1 MDQEKL
7 KKIDNRFQS
16 VLDRLSLEKLDT
28 YLYRFKGKNAGIQRI
43 YGGQVIA
50 QAYIA
55 ANSTLDED
63 VHLHSLHAYF
73 LRPGDMEYPIIYD
86 VERTRDGG
94 SFTTRRVVAIQKGEP
109 IFDMALSFH
118 KKEKGPSHQIDMI
131 DIPGPEEC
139 ISELEVKKKMI
150 DKVPLKYRDF
160 FLRERPIEI
169 RNLPGEGMFEEPKK
183 KPPHKHVW
191 MKAVGKIPDDVVQHQ
206 AILAYASDMGLLST
220 SMNPHRLSFAKGNVM
235 SASLDHA
242 MWFHRP
248 FRADE
253 WMLYSTDSP
262 SASNARGFNRGSVYT
277 EDGVLVASAVQ
288 EGLMRIVKDSR

>member
-1 MDQEKL
+1 MYKRQREENL
-7 KKIDNRFQS
+7 FRGQS
-16 VLDRLSLEKLDT
+16 ENIGGPRV
-28 YLYRFKGKNAGIQRI
+28 F
-43 YGGQVIA
+43 GGQVIG
-50 QAYIA
+50 QALTA
-55 ANSTLDED
+55 AVRTVPEKRF
-63 VHLHSLHAYF
+63 VHSLHAYF

-118 KKEKGPSHQIDMI
+118 KVEKGPSHQIDML
-131 DIPGPEEC
+131 DIPGPNEC
-139 ISELEVKKKMI
+139 TSELEVRKKMI
-150 DKVPLKYRDF
+150 DKVPAKYRDF

-169 RNLPGEGMFEEPKK
+169 RNLPGEGMFEEPTKK
-183 KPPHKHVW
+183 EPYKHVW
-191 MKAVGKIPDDVVQHQ
+191 MKAVGKLPDDVVHHQ

-220 SMNPHRLSFAKGNVM
+220 SMNPHKLSFAKGNVM

-277 EDGVLVASAVQ
+277 EDGTLVASAVQ
-288 EGLMRIVKDSR
+288 EGLMRVVKK

>member
-1 MDQEKL
+1 MKKKALNKL
-7 KKIDNRFQS
+7 IKLLDLETLEENLFRGQS
-16 VLDRLSLEKLDT
+16 ENIGGPRV
-28 YLYRFKGKNAGIQRI
+28 F
-43 YGGQVIA
+43 GGQVIG
-50 QAYIA
+50 QALTA
-55 ANSTLDED
+55 AVRTVPEKRF
-63 VHLHSLHAYF
+63 VHSLHAYF
-73 LRPGDMEYPIIYD
+73 LRPGDMVYPIIYD

-118 KKEKGPSHQIDMI
+118 KIEKGPSHQIDML
-131 DIPGPEEC
+131 DIPGPNEC
-139 ISELEVKKKMI
+139 TSELEVRKKMI
-150 DKVPLKYRDF
+150 DKVPAKYRDF

-169 RNLPGEGMFEEPKK
+169 RNLPGEGMFEEPTKK
-183 KPPHKHVW
+183 EPYKHVW
-191 MKAVGKIPDDVVQHQ
+191 MKAVGKLPDDVVHHQ

-220 SMNPHRLSFAKGNVM
+220 SMNPHKLSFAKGNVM

-277 EDGVLVASAVQ
+277 EDGTLVASAVQ
-288 EGLMRIVKDSR
+288 EGLMRVVKK

>member
-1 MDQEKL
+1 MAKKALNKL
-7 KKIDNRFQS
+7 IKLLDLEHLEENLFRGQS
-16 VLDRLSLEKLDT
+16 ENIGGPRV
-28 YLYRFKGKNAGIQRI
+28 F
-43 YGGQVIA
+43 GGQVIC
-50 QAYIA
+50 QALTA
-55 ANSTLDED
+55 AVRTVPSKRF
-63 VHLHSLHAYF
+63 VHSLHAYF

-131 DIPGPEEC
+131 DIPGPDEC

-288 EGLMRIVKDSR
+288 EGLMRIVKNSR

>member
-1 MDQEKL
+1 MAKKALNKL
-7 KKIDNRFQS
+7 IKLLDLEHLEENLFRGQS
-16 VLDRLSLEKLDT
+16 ENIGGPRV
-28 YLYRFKGKNAGIQRI
+28 F
-43 YGGQVIA
+43 GGQVIG
-50 QAYIA
+50 QALTA
-55 ANSTLDED
+55 AVRTVPSKRF
-63 VHLHSLHAYF
+63 VHSLHAYF

-235 SASLDHA
+235 RASLDHA

-288 EGLMRIVKDSR
+288 EGLMRIVKNSR

>member
-1 MDQEKL
+1 MAKKALNKL
-7 KKIDNRFQS
+7 IKLLDLETLEENLFRGQS
-16 VLDRLSLEKLDT
+16 ENIGGPRV
-28 YLYRFKGKNAGIQRI
+28 F
-43 YGGQVIA
+43 GGQVIG
-50 QAYIA
+50 QALTA
-55 ANSTLDED
+55 AVRTVPEKRF
-63 VHLHSLHAYF
+63 VHSLHAYF

-118 KKEKGPSHQIDMI
+118 KKEKGPSHQIDME
-131 DIPGPEEC
+131 DIPGPNEC
-139 ISELEVKKKMI
+139 ISEIEIKKKMV
-150 DKVPLKYRDF
+150 DKVPEKYRDF
-160 FLRERPIEI
+160 FLREKPIEI

-183 KPPHKHVW
+183 KPPHKHVR
-191 MKAVGKIPDDVVQHQ
+191 MKAVGKLPDDVVQHQ
-206 AILAYASDMGLLST
+206 AVLAYASDMGLLST
-220 SMNPHRLSFAKGNVM
+220 SMNPHKLSFAKGNVM

-277 EDGVLVASAVQ
+277 KDGILVASAVQ
-288 EGLMRIVKDSR
+288 EGLMRIVKS

>member
-1 MDQEKL
+1 MKKKALNKL
-7 KKIDNRFQS
+7 IKLLDLETLEENLFRGQS
-16 VLDRLSLEKLDT
+16 ENIVGPRV
-28 YLYRFKGKNAGIQRI
+28 F
-43 YGGQVIA
+43 GGQVIC
-50 QAYIA
+50 QALTA
-55 ANSTLDED
+55 AVRTVPEKRF
-63 VHLHSLHAYF
+63 VHSLHAYF

-118 KKEKGPSHQIDMI
+118 KVEKGPSHQIDML
-131 DIPGPEEC
+131 DIPGPNEC
-139 ISELEVKKKMI
+139 TSELEVRKKMI
-150 DKVPLKYRDF
+150 DKVPAKYRDF

-169 RNLPGEGMFEEPKK
+169 RNLPGEGMFEEPTKK
-183 KPPHKHVW
+183 EPYKHVW
-191 MKAVGKIPDDVVQHQ
+191 MKAVGKLPDDVVHHQ

-220 SMNPHRLSFAKGNVM
+220 SMNPHKLSFAKGNVM

-248 FRADE
+248 FRADQ

-277 EDGVLVASAVQ
+277 EDGTLVASAVQ
-288 EGLMRIVKDSR
+288 EGLMRVVKR

>member
-1 MDQEKL
+1 MAKKALNKL
-7 KKIDNRFQS
+7 IKLLDLEHLEENLFRGQS
-16 VLDRLSLEKLDT
+16 ENIGGPRV
-28 YLYRFKGKNAGIQRI
+28 F
-43 YGGQVIA
+43 GGQVIG
-50 QAYIA
+50 QALTA
-55 ANSTLDED
+55 AVRTVPSKRF
-63 VHLHSLHAYF
+63 VHSLNAYF

-86 VERTRDGG
+86 VERTRVGG

>member
-1 MDQEKL
+1 MAKKALNKL
-7 KKIDNRFQS
+7 IKLLDLEHLEENLFRGQS
-16 VLDRLSLEKLDT
+16 ENIGGPRV
-28 YLYRFKGKNAGIQRI
+28 F
-43 YGGQVIA
+43 GGQVIG
-50 QAYIA
+50 QALTA
-55 ANSTLDED
+55 AVRTVPSKRF
-63 VHLHSLHAYF
+63 VHSLHAYF

-220 SMNPHRLSFAKGNVM
+220 SMNHHRLSFAKGNVM

>member
-1 MDQEKL
+1 MTKKALNKL
-7 KKIDNRFQS
+7 IKLLDLEHLEENLFRGQS
-16 VLDRLSLEKLDT
+16 ENIGGPRV
-28 YLYRFKGKNAGIQRI
+28 F
-43 YGGQVIA
+43 GGQVIG
-50 QAYIA
+50 QALTA
-55 ANSTLDED
+55 AVRTVPSKRF
-63 VHLHSLHAYF
+63 VHSLHAYF

-131 DIPGPEEC
+131 DIPGPDEC
-139 ISELEVKKKMI
+139 TSELEVKKKMI

-288 EGLMRIVKDSR
+288 EGLMRIVKNSR

>member
-1 MDQEKL
+1 MKKKALNKLLKLMDLETL
-7 KKIDNRFQS
+7 EENLFRGQS
-16 VLDRLSLEKLDT
+16 ENIGGPRV
-28 YLYRFKGKNAGIQRI
+28 F
-43 YGGQVIA
+43 GGQVIG
-50 QAYIA
+50 QALTA
-55 ANSTLDED
+55 AVRTVPEKRS
-63 VHLHSLHAYF
+63 VHSLHAYF
-73 LRPGDMEYPIIYD
+73 LRPGDMEYPIIYN

-118 KKEKGPSHQIDMI
+118 KKEKGPSHQIDML
-131 DIPGPEEC
+131 DIPGPNEC
-139 ISELEVKKKMI
+139 VSELEVRKKMI
-150 DKVPLKYRDF
+150 DKVPERFRDF

-169 RNLPGEGMFEEPKK
+169 RNLPGEGMFEAPQKK
-183 KPPHKHVW
+183 VPYKHVW
-191 MKAVGKIPDDVVQHQ
+191 MKAVAKLPDDIVQHQ
-206 AILAYASDMGLLST
+206 AVLAYASDMGLLST
-220 SMNPHRLSFAKGNVM
+220 AMNPHKLSFAKGNVQ

-277 EDGVLVASAVQ
+277 EKGVLVASAVQ
-288 EGLMRIVKDSR
+288 EGLMRVVKK

>member
-1 MDQEKL
+1 MKKKALNKL
-7 KKIDNRFQS
+7 IKLLDLETLEENLFRGQS
-16 VLDRLSLEKLDT
+16 ENIGGPRV
-28 YLYRFKGKNAGIQRI
+28 F
-43 YGGQVIA
+43 GGQVIG
-50 QAYIA
+50 QALTA
-55 ANSTLDED
+55 AVRTVPEKRF
-63 VHLHSLHAYF
+63 VHSLHAYF

-118 KKEKGPSHQIDMI
+118 KVEKGPSHQIDML
-131 DIPGPEEC
+131 DIPGPNEC
-139 ISELEVKKKMI
+139 TSELEVRKKMI
-150 DKVPLKYRDF
+150 DKVPAKYRDF

-169 RNLPGEGMFEEPKK
+169 RNLPGEGMFEEPTKK
-183 KPPHKHVW
+183 EPYKHVW
-191 MKAVGKIPDDVVQHQ
+191 MKAVGKLPDDVVHHQ

-220 SMNPHRLSFAKGNVM
+220 SMNPHKLSFAKGNVM

-277 EDGVLVASAVQ
+277 EDGTLVASAVQ
-288 EGLMRIVKDSR
+288 EGLMRVVKR

>member
-1 MDQEKL
+1 MKKKALNKL
-7 KKIDNRFQS
+7 IKLLDLETLEENLFRGQS
-16 VLDRLSLEKLDT
+16 ENIGGPRV
-28 YLYRFKGKNAGIQRI
+28 F
-43 YGGQVIA
+43 GGQVIG
-50 QAYIA
+50 QALTA
-55 ANSTLDED
+55 AVRTVPEKRF
-63 VHLHSLHAYF
+63 VHSLHAYF
-73 LRPGDMEYPIIYD
+73 LRPGDMEYPIIYG

-118 KKEKGPSHQIDMI
+118 KVEKGPSHQIDML
-131 DIPGPEEC
+131 DIPGPNEC
-139 ISELEVKKKMI
+139 TSELEVRKKMI
-150 DKVPLKYRDF
+150 DKVPAKYRDF

-169 RNLPGEGMFEEPKK
+169 RNLPGEGMFEEPTKK
-183 KPPHKHVW
+183 EPYKHVW
-191 MKAVGKIPDDVVQHQ
+191 MKAVGKLPDDVVHHQ

-220 SMNPHRLSFAKGNVM
+220 SMNPHKLSFAKGNVM

-277 EDGVLVASAVQ
+277 EDGTLVASAVQ
-288 EGLMRIVKDSR
+288 EGLMRVVKR

>member
-1 MDQEKL
+1 MKKKALNKL
-7 KKIDNRFQS
+7 IKLLDLETLEENLFRGQS
-16 VLDRLSLEKLDT
+16 ENIGGPRV
-28 YLYRFKGKNAGIQRI
+28 F
-43 YGGQVIA
+43 GGQVIG
-50 QAYIA
+50 QALTA
-55 ANSTLDED
+55 AVRTVPEKRF
-63 VHLHSLHAYF
+63 VHSLHAYF

-118 KKEKGPSHQIDMI
+118 KVEKGPSHQIDML
-131 DIPGPEEC
+131 DIPGPNEC
-139 ISELEVKKKMI
+139 TSELEVRKKMI
-150 DKVPLKYRDF
+150 DKVPAKYRDF

-169 RNLPGEGMFEEPKK
+169 RNLPGEGMFEEPTKK
-183 KPPHKHVW
+183 EPYKHVW
-191 MKAVGKIPDDVVQHQ
+191 MKAVGKLPDDVVHHQ

-220 SMNPHRLSFAKGNVM
+220 SMNPHKLSFAKGNVM

-277 EDGVLVASAVQ
+277 EDGTLVASAVQ
-288 EGLMRIVKDSR
+288 EGLMRVVKK

>member
-1 MDQEKL
+1 MAKKALNKL
-7 KKIDNRFQS
+7 IKLLDLEHLEENLFRGQS
-16 VLDRLSLEKLDT
+16 ENIGGPRV
-28 YLYRFKGKNAGIQRI
+28 F
-43 YGGQVIA
+43 GGQVIG
-50 QAYIA
+50 QALTA
-55 ANSTLDED
+55 AVRTVPSKRF
-63 VHLHSLHAYF
+63 VHSLHAYF

-183 KPPHKHVW
+183 KPPHQHVW

>member
-1 MDQEKL
+1 MAKKALNKL
-7 KKIDNRFQS
+7 IKLLDLEHLEENLFRGQS
-16 VLDRLSLEKLDT
+16 ENIGGPRV
-28 YLYRFKGKNAGIQRI
+28 F
-43 YGGQVIA
+43 GGQVIG
-50 QAYIA
+50 QALTA
-55 ANSTLDED
+55 AVRTVPSKRF
-63 VHLHSLHAYF
+63 VHSLHAYF

-277 EDGVLVASAVQ
+277 KDGVLVASAVQ
-288 EGLMRIVKDSR
+288 EGLMRIVKNSR

>member
-1 MDQEKL
+1 MAKKALNKL
-7 KKIDNRFQS
+7 IKLLDLEHLEENLFRGQS
-16 VLDRLSLEKLDT
+16 E
-28 YLYRFKGKNAGIQRI
+28 NI
-43 YGGQVIA
+43 GGPRVFGAQVIG
-50 QAYIA
+50 QALTA
-55 ANSTLDED
+55 AVRTVPSKRF
-63 VHLHSLHAYF
+63 VHSLHAYF

-242 MWFHRP
+242 VWFHRP

>member
-1 MDQEKL
+1 MAKKALNKL
-7 KKIDNRFQS
+7 IKLLDLEHLEENLFRGQS
-16 VLDRLSLEKLDT
+16 ENIGGPRV
-28 YLYRFKGKNAGIQRI
+28 F
-43 YGGQVIA
+43 GGQEIG
-50 QAYIA
+50 QARTA
-55 ANSTLDED
+55 AVRTVPSKRF
-63 VHLHSLHAYF
+63 VHSLHAYF

>member
-1 MDQEKL
+1 MKKKALNKL
-7 KKIDNRFQS
+7 IKLLDLETLEENLFRGQS
-16 VLDRLSLEKLDT
+16 ENIGGPRV
-28 YLYRFKGKNAGIQRI
+28 F
-43 YGGQVIA
+43 GGQVIG
-50 QAYIA
+50 QALTA
-55 ANSTLDED
+55 AVRTVPEKRF
-63 VHLHSLHAYF
+63 VHSLHAYF

-118 KKEKGPSHQIDMI
+118 KAEKGPSHQIDML
-131 DIPGPEEC
+131 DIPGPNEC
-139 ISELEVKKKMI
+139 TSELEVRKKMI
-150 DKVPLKYRDF
+150 DKVPAKYRDF

-169 RNLPGEGMFEEPKK
+169 RNLPGEGMFEEPTKK
-183 KPPHKHVW
+183 EPYKHVW
-191 MKAVGKIPDDVVQHQ
+191 MKAVGKLPDDVVLHQ

-220 SMNPHRLSFAKGNVM
+220 SMNPHKLSFAKGNVM

-277 EDGVLVASAVQ
+277 EDGTLVASAVQ
-288 EGLMRIVKDSR
+288 EGLMRVVKR

>member
-1 MDQEKL
+1 
-7 KKIDNRFQS
+7 
-16 VLDRLSLEKLDT
+16 
-28 YLYRFKGKNAGIQRI
+28 
-43 YGGQVIA
+43 
-50 QAYIA
+50 
-55 ANSTLDED
+55 
-63 VHLHSLHAYF
+63 
-73 LRPGDMEYPIIYD
+73 MEYPIIYD

-118 KKEKGPSHQIDMI
+118 KKEKGPSHQIDML
-131 DIPGPEEC
+131 DIPGPNEC
-139 ISELEVKKKMI
+139 VSELEVRKKMI
-150 DKVPLKYRDF
+150 DKVPERFRDF

-169 RNLPGEGMFEEPKK
+169 RNLPGEGMFEVPQKK
-183 KPPHKHVW
+183 VPYKHVW
-191 MKAVGKIPDDVVQHQ
+191 MKAVAKLPDDIVQHQ
-206 AILAYASDMGLLST
+206 AVLAYASDMGLLST
-220 SMNPHRLSFAKGNVM
+220 AMNPHKLSFAKGNVQ

-277 EDGVLVASAVQ
+277 EKGVLVASAVQ
-288 EGLMRIVKDSR
+288 EGLMRVVKK

>member
-1 MDQEKL
+1 MQKKAL
-7 KKIDNRFQS
+7 KKLIKLLDLETLEENLFRGQS
-16 VLDRLSLEKLDT
+16 ENIGGPRV
-28 YLYRFKGKNAGIQRI
+28 F
-43 YGGQVIA
+43 GGQVIG
-50 QAYIA
+50 QALTA
-55 ANSTLDED
+55 AARTVPEKRYT
-63 VHLHSLHAYF
+63 HSLHAYF

-118 KKEKGPSHQIDMI
+118 KKEKGPSHQINME
-131 DIPGPEEC
+131 DIPGPKEC
-139 ISELEVKKKMI
+139 VSELEIKKKMI
-150 DKVPLKYRDF
+150 DKVPAKY
-160 FLRERPIEI
+160 
-169 RNLPGEGMFEEPKK
+169 
-183 KPPHKHVW
+183 KHVW
-191 MKAVGKIPDDVVQHQ
+191 MKAVGKLPDDALQHQ

-220 SMNPHRLSFAKGNVM
+220 SMNPHKLSFAKGNVM

-277 EDGVLVASAVQ
+277 EKGILVASAVQ
-288 EGLMRIVKDSR
+288 EGLMRVVKK